1 MSRVT
6 VKVISSPSDELA
18 SLMVT
23 AALSL
28 SSASVILV
36 PVTVRF
42 VPLPDIVIVSLP
54 STALSFVGVRVKVYV
69 PVFLVAAIVIVK
81 SATVA

>member
-1 MSRVT
+1 M
-6 VKVISSPSDELA
+6 KVISSPSDALA

-23 AALSL
+23 VALSL

-42 VPLPDIVIVSLP
+42 VPLPDALIVSLP
-54 STALSFVGVRVKVYV
+54 STALSLVGLRVKVPV
-69 PVFLVAAIVIVK
+69 PLFLLAAILMSK